1 VVSPFYVQL
10 DWWWQLKKK
19 QAFSVRLCGFESG
32 YADKHRAR
40 EKRRGTSMAIR
51 LNQEAVGHAQNLIK
65 GRPYERNS
73 DWSEAQA
80 SAEEENRFIDEN
92 DREAFAN
99 WFLAYG
105 TEASEKGPRVAT
117 AFPLGTSGSY
127 IAATSSPPN
136 NVPVPK
142 TTTRS
147 KGLPTS
153 CLRSCKN
160 DK

>member
-1 VVSPFYVQL
+1 VTLAGLSLIVTLSFL
-10 DWWWQLKKK
+10 SEL
-19 QAFSVRLCGFESG
+19 ALERRHLCSG
-32 YADKHRAR
+32 G
-40 EKRRGTSMAIR
+40 KRTIR

-73 DWSEAQA
+73 DWSEVQA
-80 SAEEENRFIDEN
+80 SEEEENRFIDEN

-142 TTTRS
+142 TSTRS